1 MAENRVLRL
10 PNPYADEDAIDVLA
24 QWAPIISGP
33 ELVLDLGDGSDSDF
47 ELAARNLLG
56 PRARVGSP

>member
-10 PNPYADEDAIDVLA
+10 PNSYADEDAIDVLA

-33 ELVLDLGDGSDSDF
+33 ELVLDLGDGSDF

-56 PRARVGSP
+56 TRARVGSP